1 MVVHGGF
8 FYTLERTTTT
18 KCIFRCRNRD
28 CKARCHTSLSMDSF
42 LSEPTVHSHA
52 PDPECIPAFELKSQ
66 IKIKAMASNEASSS
80 ILHSELRLMPLT
92 AVGSLPKSD
101 SLMRTIRRQRST
113 PCLDPSSRLP
123 DHLRKTDR
131 GEEFILFEDD
141 EMIIFT
147 TKTNLSLLK
156 SCKHWFVDGT
166 FKVCPEEFYQ
176 LFTLHALLKSVIV
189 PLVYGL
195 LIGKKASD
203 YKKNFQKIL
212 DEDDFEPESILS
224 DFESGTIKTIKEV
237 FPNAVHRG
245 CLFHFGQCVWRHIQD
260 NGLSK
265 KYQEDEYFR
274 LNVRKLLSLPFVP
287 TDNVAEAFDIVAD
300 DFEDDADNIVEYFEK
315 TWIGQRKKRGTG
327 RKKPIFNYEL
337 WNVYERVINNLPR
350 SNNSVEAWHCPFA
363 NRVSMAHPSTAK
375 LADKIRREQS
385 KFEIDIQQMLQG
397 HQPQLK
403 KLVYRKLNERM
414 IRVVNMYNKNELN
427 QYLNNIS
434 ANIII

>member
-1 MVVHGGF
+1 
-8 FYTLERTTTT
+8 
-18 KCIFRCRNRD
+18 
-28 CKARCHTSLSMDSF
+28 MDSF

-203 YKKNFQKIL
+203 YKKFFQKIL

-237 FPNAVHRG
+237 FPNAVHR
-245 CLFHFGQCVWRHIQD
+245 
-260 NGLSK
+260 
-265 KYQEDEYFR
+265 
-274 LNVRKLLSLPFVP
+274 
-287 TDNVAEAFDIVAD
+287 AFDIVAD

-350 SNNSVEAWHCPFA
+350 SNNSVEAWHCAFA

>member
-147 TKTNLSLLK
+147 TKT
-156 SCKHWFVDGT
+156 
-166 FKVCPEEFYQ
+166 
-176 LFTLHALLKSVIV
+176 
-189 PLVYGL
+189 
-195 LIGKKASD
+195 
-203 YKKNFQKIL
+203 
-212 DEDDFEPESILS
+212 
-224 DFESGTIKTIKEV
+224 
-237 FPNAVHRG
+237 
-245 CLFHFGQCVWRHIQD
+245 
-260 NGLSK
+260 
-265 KYQEDEYFR
+265 
-274 LNVRKLLSLPFVP
+274 
-287 TDNVAEAFDIVAD
+287 
-300 DFEDDADNIVEYFEK
+300 
-315 TWIGQRKKRGTG
+315 
-327 RKKPIFNYEL
+327 
-337 WNVYERVINNLPR
+337 
-350 SNNSVEAWHCPFA
+350 
-363 NRVSMAHPSTAK
+363 
-375 LADKIRREQS
+375 
-385 KFEIDIQQMLQG
+385 
-397 HQPQLK
+397 
-403 KLVYRKLNERM
+403 
-414 IRVVNMYNKNELN
+414 
-427 QYLNNIS
+427 
-434 ANIII
+434 

>member
-1 MVVHGGF
+1 
-8 FYTLERTTTT
+8 
-18 KCIFRCRNRD
+18 
-28 CKARCHTSLSMDSF
+28 MDSF

-166 FKVCPEEFYQ
+166 FK
-176 LFTLHALLKSVIV
+176 
-189 PLVYGL
+189 
-195 LIGKKASD
+195 
-203 YKKNFQKIL
+203 
-212 DEDDFEPESILS
+212 
-224 DFESGTIKTIKEV
+224 
-237 FPNAVHRG
+237 
-245 CLFHFGQCVWRHIQD
+245 CVWRHIQD

-350 SNNSVEAWHCPFA
+350 SNNPVEAWHCAFA